1 MRVRPLVSKMPAPGW
16 LRVSVDMNKN
26 GRRRETPDNLGYLA
40 TDQNWAGRYQAN
52 SKTGVAPL
60 HKDEQLRARISSR
73 NFPRNWPPSSLRP
86 EGIADL
92 GAVSLM
98 SVGGS
103 AEAFE
108 AALRRDY
115 ARWADV
121 VKATGVK
128 GE

>member
-1 MRVRPLVSKMPAPGW
+1 MP
-16 LRVSVDMNKN
+16 
-26 GRRRETPDNLGYLA
+26 
-40 TDQNWAGRYQAN
+40 
-52 SKTGVAPL
+52 
-60 HKDEQLRARISSR
+60 
-73 NFPRNWPPSSLRP
+73 
-86 EGIADL
+86 
-92 GAVSLM
+92 
-98 SVGGS
+98 VGGS